1 MTEELVDLIMDQE
14 EKDQMK
20 EDSSMTMM
28 SVPKEGEGDSAI
40 EMLAVEVGLRVED
53 LLTTS
58 ANAERTEATGTTVTS
73 R

>member
-1 MTEELVDLIMDQE
+1 MMEENVITRNEEVDSMTEELVDLIMDQE

-40 EMLAVEVGLRVED
+40 EMQIGRAHV
-53 LLTTS
+53 
-58 ANAERTEATGTTVTS
+58 
-73 R
+73 